1 MKLSNKLK
9 SGEGKLTADMSYLEQ
24 TSQLKQNLRNK
35 AVPDLTTKSIS
46 DVGVSDLQV
55 GGDYGGVS
63 HGLMTIMGNAALGA
77 LSGAMGGIGGAGAP
91 LQAYGM
97 PGAGMMGAGMMGPGM
112 MGPGMMGTSMMPH
125 PGMGARMAPPPR
137 GYMAQPPRRM

>member
-1 MKLSNKLK
+1 MKLSNKLR

-35 AVPDLTTKSIS
+35 AVPDLTTKSNS

-63 HGLMTIMGNAALGA
+63 HGLMTIFGNAALGA
-77 LSGAMGGIGGAGAP
+77 LGGVAGGLGGMGAP

-97 PGAGMMGAGMMGPGM
+97 PTPGVMGPNMMGP
-112 MGPGMMGTSMMPH
+112 SMMPH
-125 PGMGARMAPPPR
+125 PGMGARMMPPPR